1 MATTTSRLYSYN
13 FFIPAAIV
21 YLVFFIAPTFLSFFF
36 SLTVWTLSDWSFTGL
51 DNFKI
56 FLTEPSRNVGFRNSL
71 VYAAATCGLKVVF
84 GFLLAAFLCTNL
96 RAKGFLRAIIYFPN
110 ILSTIAVGIT
120 FSSLMHPSRGLINA
134 ALGAVGIAG
143 PDWLG
148 DPKLALFSVIL
159 VDFWKGVGVAMTI
172 FIAGIQAIP
181 QHYYE
186 AIMIDGGSSLHKLR
200 YITLPLSRSS
210 MNSVIMLAFIGGIR
224 SFDLIW
230 VMTKGGPGFTSDLI
244 ASIIY
249 KQLQGGF
256 YGISTAGNVIL
267 FVLVSLIVVP
277 MYRILTRV
285 EVDL

>member
-1 MATTTSRLYSYN
+1 MAGSTSKIYSYK
-13 FFIPAAIV
+13 FLIPAAIV
-21 YLVFFIAPTFLSFFF
+21 YMVFFIAPTFLSFFF

-56 FLTEPSRNVGFRNSL
+56 FLTEPSLNVGLRNSL
-71 VYAAATCGLKVVF
+71 VYALLTCGLKVVI
-84 GFLLAAFLCTNL
+84 GFLLAAFLCTEL
-96 RAKGFLRAIIYFPN
+96 KTKGFLRSIIYFPN
-110 ILSTIAVGIT
+110 ILSTIAVGIM
-120 FSSLMHPSRGLINA
+120 FSSLMHPSHGLINVLLA
-134 ALGAVGIAG
+134 AVGIKG

-148 DPKLALFSVIL
+148 DPKMALLSVAL
-159 VDFWKGVGVAMTI
+159 VDVWKGVGIAMTI
-172 FIAGIQAIP
+172 FIAGIMAIP

-186 AIMIDGGSSLHKLR
+186 ALMIDGGSAFHKLR

-256 YGISTAGNVIL
+256 YGISTAGNVVL
-267 FVLVSLIVVP
+267 FVIVSLLAVP
-277 MYRILTRV
+277 MYKFLTRV